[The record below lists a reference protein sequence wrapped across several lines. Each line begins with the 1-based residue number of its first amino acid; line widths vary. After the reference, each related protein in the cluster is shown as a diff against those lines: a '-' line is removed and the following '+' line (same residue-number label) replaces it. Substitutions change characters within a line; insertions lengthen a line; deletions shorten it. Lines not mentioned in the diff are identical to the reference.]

1 MFFVQRK
8 LRNNVAHSQVSVSKA
23 SHSRFGHIFSLQAV
37 LQLPEGTKSVGLRGV
52 GSFLQEASP
61 L

>member
-1 MFFVQRK
+1 MFLLQRK
-8 LRNNVAHSQVSVSKA
+8 LRNHVAHSQVSVSKA
-23 SHSRFGHIFSLQAV
+23 SHSRFGHIFSLRAV
-37 LQLPEGTKSVGLRGV
+37 LLLPEGTKSVGFGGV